1 MKTHFF
7 KPGFEFIFSLSLMA
21 ILGLPPLVFA
31 QNTHDVQISIQNGD
45 TTVNGKNIKDLSPK
59 ARREALKEIGTITSI
74 QTTTSVKVT
83 PFDDNKVVTGV
94 EIQSDSAG
102 GPAMANNVRAFK
114 FRKRAGKDST
124 FRFNYRLTR
133 PGDGPRRTETRTF
146 HFQQDGGS
154 MLGFDRPNTQNFN
167 YTNTDKEGVS
177 THITYHVSEPSSENL
192 KHIGH
197 FEGGMLDIQDLNLV
211 PQFTTGKTLLLF
223 SLPSKGVAEV
233 QLKDNEGNILWTA
246 KTNGGDF
253 SKSFALGLNG
263 AYYLQVKQGSKIAV
277 KKIFKE

>member
-7 KPGFEFIFSLSLMA
+7 KPGFEFIFSLSLVA

-59 ARREALKEIGTITSI
+59 ARREALKEIGTITTI
-74 QTTTSVKVT
+74 QTTTRVRIT
-83 PFDDNKVVTGV
+83 PSDPNHFDADIVP
-94 EIQSDSAG
+94 DSAG
-102 GPAMANNVRAFK
+102 GPAMANNARVFK
-114 FRKRAGKDST
+114 LRKRKGWDTVRS
-124 FRFNYRLTR
+124 FNYRFTK

-146 HFQQDGGS
+146 HFQQDGGP

-197 FEGGMLDIQDLNLV
+197 FEGGMLDVQDLNLV

-223 SLPSKGVAEV
+223 SLPSKATAEV
-233 QLKDNEGNILWTA
+233 QLKDNEGNVLWIA
-246 KTNGGDF
+246 KAVNGDF
-253 SKSFALGLNG
+253 SKSFPLGLNG
-263 AYYLQVKQGSKIAV
+263 TYYLQVKQGGKIAV